1 MKKNKAKFYRSPGS
15 TSNGNLIP
23 GIIVGQDRAGAAHTF
38 LEQNPYKQFASVK
51 QAAPKGSPLTLAIP
65 WDEAVRLEQREFESP
80 TTPTI
85 QLIEEKNK

>member
-1 MKKNKAKFYRSPGS
+1 MKKNKAKFYCSPGS

-23 GIIVGQDRAGAAHTF
+23 GIIVGQDRTGAAHTF

-65 WDEAVRLEQREFESP
+65 
-80 TTPTI
+80 
-85 QLIEEKNK
+85 